1 MNWTQKIAFIFISC
15 LIISCGF
22 HSYIFAQTTELTEQ
36 EEELTEEAEESMDK
50 GDYENA
56 LSIYSQLL
64 SLHTDDVFFRYKYA
78 ACLIHLNQDIEK
90 AIEYLNIAKS
100 KAKTEIP
107 QIHYYYG
114 MAYHL
119 RYRFDKAIRHY
130 SRFNPKDVRRRVR
143 DKYPVQRQIRMARNG
158 KKLIQYA
165 YVLDV
170 IDKKNLKRDN
180 FYYSYDL
187 ADIGGEF
194 VKKHPSLQSRYD
206 KKHEESPIAFIS
218 HKHDKLMFSSYG
230 RRGKTGKDIYF
241 ADRQPDGTW
250 GEPYKLDHPVN
261 TNEDD
266 AYPFLHPN
274 GKHLY
279 FSSKGHNSMGGY
291 DLFVSRYKENSE
303 KWGAPQNLDF
313 PVNSPLDDVLYV
325 TDSTKDFAIFASNR
339 DAKEHR
345 RIVYK
350 IKIKEDKE
358 KREIENMQ
366 DIRSVSRLE
375 LSPLADQM
383 EMREES
389 TKEDEDKKDE
399 DEDKKDTKEA
409 DVVDSDKERPTDKDL
424 AAYFDLRETVESD
437 FETLDMLFDQG
448 EDKLNQFK
456 HTIIDAKKSGD
467 TELMLDA
474 AEIHH
479 MFRQKLN
486 NLKSDKKELNSNYQ
500 ELPEQ
505 PRKKPGETLMNTL
518 ESIHASNQ
526 RIIEQYKNID
536 ILAEL
541 DKKLDEQI
549 EKLESNKKKLAQ
561 LEQQLKKNLEKA
573 NNQEAASPDESLQKL
588 QNDLKNRYIQI
599 AYEQKL
605 DSLKIK
611 DIKRQI
617 ENAKNILA
625 QLDSKSTD
633 TITLPERK
641 ISEVSFDIRKKRIS
655 NLSGQRNDIE
665 KATNNKYGI
674 GPWYK
679 NKDYQ
684 DFIEKTLTQAKNQS
698 PPISESEMRD
708 HPELAE
714 NINTQKQLYT
724 EAEQIRKQI
733 ENETDEKQIQ
743 DLHRE
748 LKQKTEKLEKINKKV
763 NKLTEDSDLI
773 AERDQRTDAD
783 NDTDS
788 QQESSDKMPE
798 DNDEETEI
806 DKAISE
812 IYDPREISNSTE
824 TVRKELSQPEQKSP
838 ESAEEKIRHFQ
849 NNINEKS
856 KQVTEVHQG
865 YFTQLKTAFNTL
877 KNHDEL
883 AGEESKIQEAENMM
897 EEAEGFELAAQNND
911 DPVRKISFY
920 EKAEKKARQANQLLN
935 ELYEEKTNNK
945 LADFTPPDLPSASE
959 YKAFENRQTEKLTEV
974 DTESGKQVKTAGGG
988 YTVQV
993 KEKIFNKTDSLARAD
1008 ETMDARLQ
1016 STPNMIERIQLTSE
1030 KDIINFKMGESL
1042 NKLIHAERNDMNNR
1056 IENNHK
1062 KLKTLAEMGKIDENE
1077 IPNPE
1082 TNKIIPPEKQD
1093 ISPSMRKQQM
1103 AEATDLFEHKM
1114 NVLSAQENLL
1124 NSVRKKARAPLSP
1137 EWYDIQSKL
1146 INRKYNRPPDMEL
1159 TEALSIWDESAADDL
1174 TLSGK
1179 QKNEISEIQS
1189 QKEDIAENIE
1199 ETETEMEEIKAKSWS
1214 QNRIKKRTDKLK
1226 KELNTDKLA
1235 LQKLEFDEQKQFL
1248 EAQKDMEKTP
1258 KTPIEEI
1265 ADQIAD
1271 SLESIAMRTHKLM
1284 NLKDDITENEKRKN
1298 LAYATGLLKEANNLR
1313 HLRIESGA
1321 DTKQML
1327 EKLTMHYRP
1336 EKPGI
1341 LAEADTHTDVKEPEE
1356 RDVDN
1361 REQKAKDT
1369 DREKEM
1375 KDADRE
1381 QDIREASEDVTPEE
1395 QRDGI
1400 NEYDERDTQTRSE
1413 DRESYDSD
1421 DTTEPAGS
1429 DSEAEA
1435 AEEEETEVDKPG
1447 SDFYYRIQIAALDEP
1462 LNGDRF
1468 RNLSPVVN
1476 EQVGNRQLY
1485 RYLCGK
1491 FYNTNSWQRP
1501 LTLIKS
1507 IGFEDAFVVAYLNG
1521 RRLNLSQAQQY
1532 QNLERDLPAEFNY
1545 HGSESLISES
1555 SSETQESQTTD
1566 QSDQDVMAT
1575 NINQFSESF
1584 FTVQIGVY
1592 SRILENQNVKGIN
1605 TDYYNRT
1612 NEGYYRY
1619 FHGKFSTRAEAQ
1631 RRCDQIN
1638 NQIEDAFV
1646 TLHVGG
1652 RPYSPETT
1660 SEPIESVAE
1669 RFDINIVKEQTQATS
1684 SDTAGVTPEIR
1695 IQIGAFAGQM
1705 DQAILQQYAEKFAPY
1720 NIVIMRKGRYHY
1732 YQLTGFSNYAEAKYI
1747 LRRRV
1752 KPEVPDAFFTAYR
1765 GNIKIPVHR
1774 ALLIMKND

>member
-1 MNWTQKIAFIFISC
+1 MNWTQKITIIFISC

-22 HSYIFAQTTELTEQ
+22 QSYIFAQTTELTEQ
-36 EEELTEEAEESMDK
+36 EEALTEEAEESMNN
-50 GDYENA
+50 GDYQNA
-56 LSIYSQLL
+56 LSNYSQLL
-64 SLHTDDVFFRYKYA
+64 SHHTDDVFFRYKYA
-78 ACLIHLNQDIEK
+78 VCLIHLNRDIEK
-90 AIEYLNIAKS
+90 AIEYLKIAGANS
-100 KAKTEIP
+100 KTEIP
-107 QIHYYYG
+107 QIHYYLG

-119 RYRFDKAIRHY
+119 RYMFDKAIRHY
-130 SRFNPKDVRRRVR
+130 SRFDPKDIRWRDR

-158 KKLIQYA
+158 KKLIKYA

-170 IDKKNLKRDN
+170 IDKKTLKRDN

-187 ADIGGEF
+187 AGIGGEF
-194 VKKHPSLQSRYD
+194 VKKHASLQTRYD
-206 KKHEESPIAFIS
+206 KKHEETPIAFIS
-218 HKHDKLMFSSYG
+218 HKQDKLIFSSYG
-230 RRGKTGKDIYF
+230 WRAKTGKDIYF

-250 GEPYKLDHPVN
+250 GKPYKLDPPVN
-261 TNEDD
+261 TDEDD

-291 DLFVSRYKENSE
+291 DLFVSQYNENSE
-303 KWGAPQNLDF
+303 KWSEPQNLDF
-313 PVNSPLDDVLYV
+313 PVNSPLDDMLYV
-325 TDSTKDFAIFASNR
+325 TDSTKEFAIFASNR
-339 DAKEHR
+339 NAVGDR
-345 RIVYK
+345 RNIYK
-350 IKIKEDKE
+350 IKLKKDKE

-366 DIRSVSRLE
+366 DIKNLSRMQI
-375 LSPLADQM
+375 SPLAEQM
-383 EMREES
+383 KMRDELSRTDEHTEDTGKIDKEMHD
-389 TKEDEDKKDE
+389 KEGHADKEMTTYSDL
-399 DEDKKDTKEA
+399 KET
-409 DVVDSDKERPTDKDL
+409 VDSDFEMMDSLYNQGKE
-424 AAYFDLRETVESD
+424 
-437 FETLDMLFDQG
+437 
-448 EDKLNQFK
+448 KLNKLK
-456 HTIIDAKKSGD
+456 HSVIDAEKSGNI
-467 TELMLDA
+467 ELMLDA
-474 AEIHH
+474 AEIYQLYK
-479 MFRQKLN
+479 QKHN
-486 NLKSDKKELNSNYQ
+486 NLKSDIKELKSSYQ
-500 ELPEQ
+500 VLPDRPKNTSGQ
-505 PRKKPGETLMNTL
+505 TLINTM
-518 ESIHASNQ
+518 ESIHAGNQ
-526 RIIEQYKNID
+526 RIIKQYKNID
-536 ILAEL
+536 LREDL
-541 DKKLDEQI
+541 ENKQKEQT
-549 EKLESNKKKLAQ
+549 EKLKSNKKILTQ

-573 NNQEAASPDESLQKL
+573 SNQDTASYDESLQKL
-588 QNDLKNRYIQI
+588 QNDLKNQYIQM
-599 AYEQKL
+599 AYDLSRDSIKL
-605 DSLKIK
+605 R

-617 ENAKNILA
+617 KNAETILT
-625 QLDSKSTD
+625 QLDSKPTD
-633 TITLPERK
+633 TITFPEQK
-641 ISEVSFDIRKKRIS
+641 INKVSFQNRNKQITRLSEKR
-655 NLSGQRNDIE
+655 NRIE
-665 KATNNKYGI
+665 KTVNKKYRI
-674 GPWYK
+674 EPWYQ

-684 DFIEKTLTQAKNQS
+684 DFIENTITQAKNQG
-698 PPISESEMRD
+698 PPISESEMENR
-708 HPELAE
+708 PELAE
-714 NINTQKQLYT
+714 NIKTQKQLYR

-743 DLHRE
+743 NLHRE
-748 LKQKTEKLEKINKKV
+748 LKQKTEKLENINKKV
-763 NKLTEDSDLI
+763 NELSEDADLI
-773 AERDQRTDAD
+773 AERDQKTDAD
-783 NDTDS
+783 TTTDKR
-788 QQESSDKMPE
+788 QESSDE
-798 DNDEETEI
+798 ISEGDEET
-806 DKAISE
+806 DAGKAILE
-812 IYDPREISNSTE
+812 MYNPEEISKSTE
-824 TVRKELSQPEQKSP
+824 LVRQELTQPEKKSP
-838 ESAEEKIRHFQ
+838 ESAEEKIQHFRKS
-849 NNINEKS
+849 IDEKS
-856 KQVTEVHQG
+856 TRVTKIHQG
-865 YFTQLKTAFNTL
+865 YFTKLQTVFDTL
-877 KNHDEL
+877 KIHDEI
-883 AGEESKIQEAENMM
+883 ASEKSKIQEAEKAMKD
-897 EEAEGFELAAQNND
+897 AEKFEIAAQNSKD
-911 DPVRKISFY
+911 HVRKISFY
-920 EKAEKKARQANQLLN
+920 EKAERKARQANQLLN
-935 ELYEEKTNNK
+935 ELYEEKTNGSF
-945 LADFTPPDLPSASE
+945 ADFTPPDLPTAEE
-959 YKAFENRQTEKLTEV
+959 YKAFENKQTEKLTKV
-974 DTESGKQVKTAGGG
+974 DTGTDTMVKSTGGRYTA
-988 YTVQV
+988 QV
-993 KEKIFNKTDSLARAD
+993 KEKILNKTDSLARVEEKID
-1008 ETMDARLQ
+1008 TQLQ
-1016 STPNMIERIQLTSE
+1016 SEPNKIEKLNLTRE
-1030 KDIINFKMGESL
+1030 RDIINFKTEESL
-1042 NKLIHAERNDMNNR
+1042 HKLVHSESKAMNNR

-1062 KLKTLAEMGKIDENE
+1062 KLKTLAKMGKINEDE

-1082 TNKIIPPEKQD
+1082 TNKNLPPEKQD
-1093 ISPSMRKQQM
+1093 ISPSLRKIQM
-1103 AEATDLFEHKM
+1103 AEATGLFEHKM
-1114 NVLSAQENLL
+1114 HVLSAQENLL
-1124 NSVRKKARAPLSP
+1124 NAVRKEPREPLP
-1137 EWYDIQSKL
+1137 AEWYDVQSKL
-1146 INRKYNRPPDMEL
+1146 INRKYNKPPDMEL
-1159 TEALSIWDESAADDL
+1159 SKALINWEESAADDL

-1356 RDVDN
+1356 KDVDN

-1369 DREKEM
+1369 DREQNIR
-1375 KDADRE
+1375 DAT
-1381 QDIREASEDVTPEE
+1381 EDVTSED
-1395 QRDGI
+1395 QRDGKS
-1400 NEYDERDTQTRSE
+1400 EYDEQDTQLRSD
-1413 DRESYDSD
+1413 DRETHDRD

-1429 DSEAEA
+1429 DSEKEKAA
-1435 AEEEETEVDKPG
+1435 AEEEETEIDKPG
-1447 SDFYYRIQIAALDEP
+1447 SDFYYCIQIAALGEP

-1566 QSDQDVMAT
+1566 QPDQDVMAT
-1575 NINQFSESF
+1575 NIDQFSESF

-1592 SRILENQNVKGIN
+1592 SRILETQNIKGIN

-1652 RPYSPETT
+1652 RPYRPETT
-1660 SEPIESVAE
+1660 REPIESVAE

-1705 DQAILQQYAEKFAPY
+1705 DQTILQQYAEKFAPY

-1732 YQLTGFSNYAEAKYI
+1732 YQLSGFSNYAEAKYI

-1765 GNIKIPVHR
+1765 GNVKIPVHR